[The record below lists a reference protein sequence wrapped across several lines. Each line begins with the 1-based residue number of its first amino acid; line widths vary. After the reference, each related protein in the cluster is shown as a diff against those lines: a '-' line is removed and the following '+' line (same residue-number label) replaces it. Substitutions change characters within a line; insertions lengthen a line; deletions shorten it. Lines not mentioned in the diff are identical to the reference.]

1 MANDLI
7 DRLKAATEGTKPGP
21 WYSVMPDYAHGWW
34 VISSDVD
41 GIDTIDESGDGGFE
55 ESTSRF
61 IADARQ
67 LVPEAA
73 AKIEEL
79 VSLGNALALRLKMV
93 VGQEDIILRWEK
105 AVLSK

>member
-1 MANDLI
+1 MEIIMADDLTYDLRCI
-7 DRLKAATEGTKPGP
+7 ARVKKMA
-21 WYSVMPDYAHGWW
+21 
-34 VISSDVD
+34 
-41 GIDTIDESGDGGFE
+41 GFE
-55 ESTSRF
+55 VRLEKWKAERDYWQER
-61 IADARQ
+61 AEA
-67 LVPEAA
+67 LEAEGEEAA